1 MKVFI
6 YTLGC
11 RVNQCESEAIAES
24 FAKAG
29 HSVLKSHEEADLMI
43 VNTCTVTSKAE
54 QKARRE
60 IRLFSKAAPVLVT
73 GCYAQVNPKEIEDL
87 ADNVVVLPLLR
98 KPELLGLASF
108 IDANKNLDVLSQ
120 LKEFAKERREGY
132 GGLFDFAP
140 SQFSY
145 HSRSY
150 LKIQDGCDNNCGF
163 CRVHIARGPS
173 YSLDSELVV
182 QRALEI
188 ERQGYHEIVLTGVN
202 LTMYDHRNRGLGGLL
217 EKLLAAL
224 GPDMRFRLSSL
235 EPDHID
241 DLLLEQL
248 KDPRMQ
254 PYFHIPIQSAAD
266 KVIKRINRTYDSN
279 HLEYVIS
286 RLREIKDDPFL
297 ACDIITG
304 LPGEGDEE
312 FEISRNF
319 LERHGFALMHVF
331 PFSPRP
337 DTALFRAKDRVPENI
352 RDERALVLRNL
363 SAKLNKAYTERQVGK
378 EAEIILEGRR
388 TGRWHGLTG
397 NYLKLDVSNVPEN
410 ASVGDLFKVRILSET
425 QAEVSHD

>member
-29 HSVLKSHEEADLMI
+29 HSVLNSHEEADLTI

-60 IRLFSKAAPVLVT
+60 IRLFAKTAPVLVT

-108 IDANKNLDVLSQ
+108 IGEHQDLDVLSQ

-173 YSLDSELVV
+173 YSLDSETVV

-188 ERQGYHEIVLTGVN
+188 EKQGYHEIVLTGVN
-202 LTMYDHRNRGLGGLL
+202 LTMYDHTNRGLGGLL
-217 EKLLAAL
+217 EKLLFAV

-312 FEISRNF
+312 FEITRSF

-331 PFSPRP
+331 PFSPWP
-337 DTALFRAKDRVPENI
+337 DTALYRAKDRVPENI

-363 SAKLNKAYTERQVGK
+363 SARLNKAYTGRQVGK
-378 EAEIILEGRR
+378 QAEIILEGRR

-397 NYLKLDVSNVPEN
+397 NYLKLDVTGVPDN
-410 ASVGDLFKVRILSET
+410 ANVGDLFKVRILSET
-425 QAEVSHD
+425 QAEVIL

>member
-6 YTLGC
+6 FTLGC
-11 RVNQCESEAIAES
+11 RVNQCESEAVAES
-24 FAKAG
+24 FAKRN
-29 HSVLKSHEEADLMI
+29 HEILKSYNDADLTI

-60 IRLFSKAAPVLVT
+60 IRLFAKQSPVLVT
-73 GCYAQVNPKEIEDL
+73 GCYAQVNPKEIEEL
-87 ADNVVVLPLLR
+87 SDNVVVLPLMR
-98 KPELLGLASF
+98 KPELLGLSAF
-108 IDANKNLDVLSQ
+108 LDEHGDMDILTAIR
-120 LKEFAKERREGY
+120 EFAKERREGY

-173 YSLDSELVV
+173 RSLDADEVV
-182 QRALEI
+182 RRALEI
-188 ERQGYHEIVLTGVN
+188 EKKGYHEIVLTGVN
-202 LTMYDHRNRGLGGLL
+202 LTMYDHTGRGLGGLL
-217 EKLLAAL
+217 QKLLGAV
-224 GPDMRFRLSSL
+224 GPNMRFRLSSL

-248 KDPRMQ
+248 KDSRMQ

-266 KVIKRINRTYDSN
+266 RVIKRINRTYDSS

-286 RLREIKDDPFL
+286 TLRQIKDDPFL

-304 LPGEGDEE
+304 LPAEGDEE
-312 FEISRNF
+312 FEITRSF

-337 DTALFRAKDRVPENI
+337 DTALYRAKDRVPENI
-352 RDERALVLRNL
+352 RDERAQILRDL
-363 SAKLNKAYTERQVGK
+363 SAKLNRTYTERQVGK

-388 TGRWHGLTG
+388 LGHWHGLTG
-397 NYLKLDVSNVPEN
+397 NYLKLDVSNVPDG
-410 ASVGDLFKVRILSET
+410 AAVGDLFRVRIAST
-425 QAEVSHD
+425 SQAEVIA

>member
-29 HSVLKSHEEADLMI
+29 HLVLNSHEDADLTI

-60 IRLFSKAAPVLVT
+60 IRLFAKTAPVLVT

-87 ADNVVVLPLLR
+87 ADKVVVLPLLR

-108 IDANKNLDVLSQ
+108 VGEHQDLDVLSQ
-120 LKEFAKERREGY
+120 LREFAKERREGY

-173 YSLDSELVV
+173 YSLDSETVV

-188 ERQGYHEIVLTGVN
+188 EKQGYHEIVLTGVN
-202 LTMYDHRNRGLGGLL
+202 LTMYDHTNRGLGGLL
-217 EKLLAAL
+217 EKLLNAV

-241 DLLLEQL
+241 DVLLEQL

-312 FEISRNF
+312 FEITRSF

-337 DTALFRAKDRVPENI
+337 DTALYRAKDRVPENI

-363 SAKLNKAYTERQVGK
+363 SARLNKAYTERQVGK

-397 NYLKLDVSNVPEN
+397 NYMKLDVTNVPEN

-425 QAEVSHD
+425 QAEVIL

>member
-1 MKVFI
+1 
-6 YTLGC
+6 
-11 RVNQCESEAIAES
+11 
-24 FAKAG
+24 
-29 HSVLKSHEEADLMI
+29 
-43 VNTCTVTSKAE
+43 
-54 QKARRE
+54 
-60 IRLFSKAAPVLVT
+60 
-73 GCYAQVNPKEIEDL
+73 
-87 ADNVVVLPLLR
+87 
-98 KPELLGLASF
+98 
-108 IDANKNLDVLSQ
+108 
-120 LKEFAKERREGY
+120 
-132 GGLFDFAP
+132 
-140 SQFSY
+140 
-145 HSRSY
+145 
-150 LKIQDGCDNNCGF
+150 
-163 CRVHIARGPS
+163 
-173 YSLDSELVV
+173 
-182 QRALEI
+182 
-188 ERQGYHEIVLTGVN
+188 
-202 LTMYDHRNRGLGGLL
+202 
-217 EKLLAAL
+217 
-224 GPDMRFRLSSL
+224 
-235 EPDHID
+235 
-241 DLLLEQL
+241 
-248 KDPRMQ
+248 MQ

-312 FEISRNF
+312 FEISRSF

>member
-6 YTLGC
+6 FTLGC
-11 RVNQCESEAIAES
+11 RVNQCESEAVAES
-24 FAKAG
+24 FAKRN
-29 HSVLKSHEEADLMI
+29 HEILKSYNDADLTI

-60 IRLFSKAAPVLVT
+60 IRLFAKQSPVLVT
-73 GCYAQVNPKEIEDL
+73 GCYAQVNPKEIEEL
-87 ADNVVVLPLLR
+87 SDNVVVLPLMR
-98 KPELLGLASF
+98 KPELLGLSAF
-108 IDANKNLDVLSQ
+108 LDEHGDMDILTAIR
-120 LKEFAKERREGY
+120 EFAKERREGY

-173 YSLDSELVV
+173 RSLDADEVV
-182 QRALEI
+182 MRALEI
-188 ERQGYHEIVLTGVN
+188 EKKGYHEIVLTGVN
-202 LTMYDHRNRGLGGLL
+202 LTMYDHTGRGLGGLL
-217 EKLLAAL
+217 QKLLCSV

-248 KDPRMQ
+248 KDRRMQ

-266 KVIKRINRTYDSN
+266 RVIKRINRTYDSS

-286 RLREIKDDPFL
+286 TLRQIKDDPFL

-304 LPGEGDEE
+304 LPAEGDEE
-312 FEISRNF
+312 FEITRSF

-337 DTALFRAKDRVPENI
+337 DTALYRAKDRVPENI
-352 RDERALVLRNL
+352 RDERAQILRDL
-363 SAKLNKAYTERQVGK
+363 SAKLNRTYTERQVGK

-388 TGRWHGLTG
+388 LGHWHGLTG
-397 NYLKLDVSNVPEN
+397 NYLKLDVSNVPDG
-410 ASVGDLFKVRILSET
+410 ASVGDLFRVRIAST
-425 QAEVSHD
+425 SQAEVIA

>member
-29 HSVLKSHEEADLMI
+29 HSVLNSHEDADLTI

-60 IRLFSKAAPVLVT
+60 IRLFAKTAPVLVT

-108 IDANKNLDVLSQ
+108 IENHQNLDVLSQ
-120 LKEFAKERREGY
+120 LREFAKERREGY

-173 YSLDSELVV
+173 YSLDSETVV

-188 ERQGYHEIVLTGVN
+188 EKQGYHEIVLTGVN
-202 LTMYDHRNRGLGGLL
+202 LTMYDHTNRGLGGLL
-217 EKLLAAL
+217 EKLLAAV

-312 FEISRNF
+312 FEITRSF

-337 DTALFRAKDRVPENI
+337 DTALYRAKDRVPENI

-363 SAKLNKAYTERQVGK
+363 SARLNKAYTERQVGK

-397 NYLKLDVSNVPEN
+397 NYMKLDVTNVPEN

-425 QAEVSHD
+425 QAEVIL

>member
-6 YTLGC
+6 FTLGC
-11 RVNQCESEAIAES
+11 RVNQCESEAVAES
-24 FAKAG
+24 FAKRN
-29 HSVLKSHEEADLMI
+29 HEILKSYNDADLTI

-60 IRLFSKAAPVLVT
+60 IRLFAKQSPVLVT
-73 GCYAQVNPKEIEDL
+73 GCYAQVNPKEIEEL
-87 ADNVVVLPLLR
+87 SDNVVVLPLMR
-98 KPELLGLASF
+98 KPELLGLSAF
-108 IDANKNLDVLSQ
+108 LDEHGDMDILTAIR
-120 LKEFAKERREGY
+120 EFAKERREGY

-173 YSLDSELVV
+173 RSLDADEVV
-182 QRALEI
+182 RRALEI
-188 ERQGYHEIVLTGVN
+188 EKKGYHEIVLTGVN
-202 LTMYDHRNRGLGGLL
+202 LTMYDHTGRGLGGLL
-217 EKLLAAL
+217 QKLLGAV

-248 KDPRMQ
+248 KDSRMQ

-266 KVIKRINRTYDSN
+266 RVIKRINRTYDSS

-286 RLREIKDDPFL
+286 TLRQIKDDPFL

-304 LPGEGDEE
+304 LPAEGDEE
-312 FEISRNF
+312 FEITRSF

-337 DTALFRAKDRVPENI
+337 DTALYRAKDRVPENI
-352 RDERALVLRNL
+352 RDERAQILRDL
-363 SAKLNKAYTERQVGK
+363 SAKLNRTYTERQVGK

-388 TGRWHGLTG
+388 LGHWHGLTG
-397 NYLKLDVSNVPEN
+397 NYLKLDVSNVPDG
-410 ASVGDLFKVRILSET
+410 AAVGDLFRVRIAST
-425 QAEVSHD
+425 SQAEVIA